1 MGLSINSSILQL
13 CKIQKRV
20 HVMQIST
27 KTIMHVTHY
36 FLEMDLELDCSNW
49 VHIKLGYWLEKAQ
62 NDHVVTVLH
71 AELVAY
77 IWIWIILWLDNLK
90 EEGFKFGPDPDISR
104 TLCVNTHVLLQP
116 LIFFSTYHFSLSF
129 FRVFQGGT
137 KDHSHLGEMVC
148 ESNLSQYK

>member
-13 CKIQKRV
+13 CKIQK
-20 HVMQIST
+20 QGACNANIY
-27 KTIMHVTHY
+27 KNYNACDVTHY

-77 IWIWIILWLDNLK
+77 IWIWIIL
-90 EEGFKFGPDPDISR
+90 
-104 TLCVNTHVLLQP
+104 
-116 LIFFSTYHFSLSF
+116 
-129 FRVFQGGT
+129 
-137 KDHSHLGEMVC
+137 
-148 ESNLSQYK
+148 